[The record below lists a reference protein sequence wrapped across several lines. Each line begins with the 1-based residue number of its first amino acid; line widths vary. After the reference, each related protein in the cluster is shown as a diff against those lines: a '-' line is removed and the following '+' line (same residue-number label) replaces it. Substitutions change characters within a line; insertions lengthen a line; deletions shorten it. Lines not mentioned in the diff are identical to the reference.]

1 MSEELLKWGT
11 RTEQSRASSLVVQGS
26 EVKRLEAT
34 GCGISKFCG
43 YHDSGSWL
51 PRVTQRQLQ

>member
-1 MSEELLKWGT
+1 MMSEELLKWGT

-34 GCGISKFCG
+34 GYGI
-43 YHDSGSWL
+43 
-51 PRVTQRQLQ
+51 